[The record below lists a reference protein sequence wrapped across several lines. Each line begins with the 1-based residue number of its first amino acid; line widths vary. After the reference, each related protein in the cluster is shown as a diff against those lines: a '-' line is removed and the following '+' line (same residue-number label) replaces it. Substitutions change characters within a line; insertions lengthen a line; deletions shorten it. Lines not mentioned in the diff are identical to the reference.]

1 MHLLVQIDVAQL
13 TLNCIISL
21 YQGSKP
27 TGI

>member
-1 MHLLVQIDVAQL
+1 MDLLVQTDVAQL